1 MTDKELLAS
10 RQGIVQKLT
19 QARLE
24 KGLTQEQLA
33 RLIGTQRSNI
43 CRIESGAQNL
53 SLDMM
58 LRIAKA
64 LGKDISIMLEERS
77 KTMTNV
83 YNLRLY
89 DEDLITFSLE
99 EKGLEGLQ
107 ADILYSD
114 TQNANLFPLDLE
126 LTDEGI
132 VKWLGKRVI
141 PKNRQFV
148 DEILKTLGL
157 SVNNTK
163 GIIDACMGL
172 SLNDSYWVVPA
183 DFDGKFADYNLYEN
197 RFSEALS
204 LVAYTGVGGSNK
216 AFSTSPELT
225 TNGMLR
231 KAWRFVDDDG
241 IYLYKGG
248 TEGAAN
254 TGNEPYSEYY
264 ACQIAEAMG
273 LPCVQ
278 YDLENWKGILASKCR
293 LFTDIDTAFVPIGRF
308 LSKCSLKECLDYY
321 ASLGEDFYEQL
332 CSMLVFDSVIYNEDR
347 HFGNFGVLRDNRTGQ
362 IISPAPIFDNGL
374 SLFNFA
380 MPDDFKNL
388 KEYTKTRSN
397 PYRISYEE
405 ICKEVMGSKQKAQLH
420 RLIGFRF
427 KRHPSLN
434 LPEERLTAIEKQI
447 GERVRELLSIPSR
460 RKAKQKDEPIR

>member
-1 MTDKELLAS
+1 MTEKEIQTS
-10 RQGIVQKLT
+10 RQSIIQKLT

-24 KGLTQEQLA
+24 KGLSQAQLA
-33 RLIGTQRSNI
+33 KMIGTQRSNI
-43 CRIESGAQNL
+43 CRIESGTQNL

-58 LRIAKA
+58 IKIAEA
-64 LGKDISIMLEERS
+64 LGKDLNILLEERS
-77 KTMTNV
+77 RTMTNI

-89 DEDLITFSLE
+89 DDNLITFSLE

-107 ADILYSD
+107 ANILSSD
-114 TQNANLFPLDLE
+114 TQKKHLFPLDLE
-126 LTDEGI
+126 LTNEGI
-132 VKWLGKRVI
+132 VKWLERRVI

-163 GIIDACMGL
+163 GIIDVCMGL
-172 SLNDSYWVVPA
+172 SLNDSYWVVHS
-183 DFDGKFADYNLYEN
+183 DFSGKFADYNLYEN

-204 LVAYTGVGGSNK
+204 LVAYTGVGGSNE

-231 KAWRFVDDDG
+231 KAWRFVDKDG

-248 TEGAAN
+248 TEGAVN
-254 TGNEPYSEYY
+254 TGKEPYSEYY

-273 LPCVQ
+273 IPCVK

-293 LFTDIDTAFVPIGRF
+293 LFTDINTAFIPVGRI
-308 LSKCSLKECLDYY
+308 LKKSTLKECIDYY
-321 ASLGEDFYEQL
+321 KSLGDDFYEQL
-332 CSMLVFDSVIYNEDR
+332 CSMLVFDAVIYNEDR
-347 HFGNFGVLRDNRTGQ
+347 HFGNFGILRDNHTGQ

-380 MPDDFKNL
+380 MPDDFENL
-388 KEYTKTRSN
+388 KEYAKTRSN

-405 ICKEVMGSKQKAQLH
+405 VCKEVMDAKQKAQLR
-420 RLIGFRF
+420 RLISF
-427 KRHPSLN
+427 KFSRHPLFN

-447 GERVRELLSIPSR
+447 SERVRELLLIPLS
-460 RKAKQKDEPIR
+460 KK

>member
-1 MTDKELLAS
+1 MNDKELLAS
-10 RQGIVQKLT
+10 RQGIVRKLT

-33 RLIGTQRSNI
+33 RLMGTQRSNI
-43 CRIESGAQNL
+43 CRIESGTQNL

-58 LRIAKA
+58 LKIAEA

-77 KTMTNV
+77 KTVTNV
-83 YNLRLY
+83 YSLRLY
-89 DEDLITFSLE
+89 DEDLITFTLE

-107 ADILYSD
+107 ANILYSD
-114 TQNANLFPLDLE
+114 TQNAHLFPLDLE

-157 SVNNTK
+157 SVHNTK
-163 GIIDACMGL
+163 GIIDVCMGL

-204 LVAYTGVGGSNK
+204 LVSYTGIGGSNEI
-216 AFSTSPELT
+216 FSTSPELT

-231 KAWRFVDDDG
+231 KAWRLVDDDG

-264 ACQIAEAMG
+264 AWRIAEAMG

-293 LFTDIDTAFVPIGRF
+293 LFTDIDTSFVPIGR
-308 LSKCSLKECLDYY
+308 LLRKCSLKECLDYY
-321 ASLGEDFYEQL
+321 ASLGEEFYEQL

-347 HFGNFGVLRDNRTGQ
+347 HFGNFGVLRDNHTGQ
-362 IISPAPIFDNGL
+362 IISPAPIFDNGM

-388 KEYTKTRSN
+388 KEYAKTRSN

-405 ICKEVMGSKQKAQLH
+405 ICKEVMGSKQKAQLR

-447 GERVRELLSIPSR
+447 VERVRELLSIPSR
-460 RKAKQKDEPIR
+460 RKAKQKDEPTR

>member
-43 CRIESGAQNL
+43 CRIESGTQNL

-58 LRIAKA
+58 LKIAEA

>member
-43 CRIESGAQNL
+43 CRIESGTQNL

-58 LRIAKA
+58 LKIAEA

-83 YNLRLY
+83 YSLRLY

-204 LVAYTGVGGSNK
+204 LVAYTGVGGSNE

-347 HFGNFGVLRDNRTGQ
+347 HFGNFGVLRDNHTGQ

-388 KEYTKTRSN
+388 KEYAKTRSN

-405 ICKEVMGSKQKAQLH
+405 ICKEVMGSKQKAQLR
-420 RLIGFRF
+420 RLIDFRF

-460 RKAKQKDEPIR
+460 RKAKQKDEPTR

>member
-1 MTDKELLAS
+1 MTEKDMLAS
-10 RQGIVQKLT
+10 RQSIIQKLT

-33 RLIGTQRSNI
+33 KLIGTQRSNI
-43 CRIESGAQNL
+43 CRIESGTQNL

-58 LRIAKA
+58 LKIAEA

-77 KTMTNV
+77 KPMTNV
-83 YNLRLY
+83 YSLRLY

-107 ADILYSD
+107 ANILYSD
-114 TQNANLFPLDLE
+114 TQKAKLFPLDLM

-132 VKWLGKRVI
+132 VKWLEKRVI

-163 GIIDACMGL
+163 GIIDVCMGL

-183 DFDGKFADYNLYEN
+183 DFKGEFADYNLYEN

-204 LVAYTGVGGSNK
+204 LVAYTGVGGSNE

-231 KAWRFVDDDG
+231 KAWRFVDSDG

-273 LPCVQ
+273 LPCVK
-278 YDLENWKGILASKCR
+278 YDLENWKGILASKCK
-293 LFTDIDTAFVPIGRF
+293 LFTNIDTAFVAVGRI
-308 LSKCSLKECLDYY
+308 LKKCTLKECLEYY
-321 ASLGEDFYEQL
+321 ASLGTDFYEQL

-347 HFGNFGVLRDNRTGQ
+347 HFGNFGVLRDNHTGQ

-388 KEYTKTRSN
+388 EEYAKTRSN

-405 ICKEVMGSKQKAQLH
+405 ICKEVMGAKQKSQLR
-420 RLIGFRF
+420 RLIGFKF
-427 KRHPSLN
+427 KRHSSFN
-434 LPEERLTAIEKQI
+434 FPEERLDAIEKQVN
-447 GERVRELLSIPSR
+447 ERVRELLALPSQ
-460 RKAKQKDEPIR
+460 RKTKQKDEPTR